1 LRAGTGKIDL
11 SSLQFCKV
19 GVKAR
24 VSVYGLII
32 LSPNRVRVR
41 VSHFQAVRLVNVH
54 VAHPPLT
61 NLLGI
66 GIVHSPAFKV
76 GL

>member
-1 LRAGTGKIDL
+1 MRAGTGKIDL

-41 VSHFQAVRLVNVH
+41 VSHFQAVRLVN
-54 VAHPPLT
+54 AACGPPT
-61 NLLGI
+61 PYKPTGNW
-66 GIVHSPAFKV
+66 HCP
-76 GL
+76 